1 MTGDLIQRCL
11 EPPTNFDRVLIPGRC
26 RGDLATL
33 SAYFDAPFERGP
45 EELKDLQRFFDR
57 PS

>member
-1 MTGDLIQRCL
+1 MTGDLIQRRL

-45 EELKDLQRFFDR
+45 EELKDLPRFFDR